1 MQTNLKLHK
10 NLFSVLKY
18 RKKGQNMRFSK
29 AYIPT
34 SKEIPN
40 DAVLESHILL
50 IRAGY
55 IQSVAS
61 GLYNLLP
68 MGKKILDNIRNI
80 VKEELDKA
88 GCQEVDLSFVTPA
101 ELWAESG
108 RIEKFGK
115 ELLRFR
121 DRKENLFVLG
131 PTHEEMMVNLIR
143 DNLKSY
149 KQLPQNLY
157 QIKTKFRDEA
167 RPRFGLMRGREFVMK
182 DGYSF
187 HSSPEDMKREFELME
202 TTYKKIFTRLGLDF
216 RIVEADSGA
225 IGGDGSREFMVLADS
240 GEDTLVVCPSCEYG
254 ANIEKASRQK
264 LSEPEPIEMDFA
276 KFKTPNM
283 TKIDELSE
291 FFHCDP
297 YFFVKAVVKKAIFEN
312 REELVVFFIR
322 GSDQLEETK
331 ATNSIGALELV
342 ETSSADLENAG
353 LIAGFIGVL
362 NLPKNI
368 RTVLDI
374 ELENAK
380 PLITGANETDYHF
393 IGVTLEELPKEKTQ
407 FSDLVQV
414 RQGDSCSV
422 CSEKLEYKK
431 GIEVGHIFQL
441 GTEYA
446 EKLNANFLDENGKS
460 KPLVMGTY
468 GIGVSRLI
476 AGIVEQSHDEK
487 GIILPTQ
494 IAPYKL
500 NILVSNVKK
509 SEELEFGEKIYS
521 HFQNLNVPTILD
533 DRKERFGFKIKDAEL
548 IGFPFTLI
556 IGKSLKDG
564 NVEILHRATNE
575 KEAVSVD
582 EVISK
587 LEELLK

>member
-1 MQTNLKLHK
+1 LK
-10 NLFSVLKY
+10 
-18 RKKGQNMRFSK
+18 FSK

-34 SKEIPN
+34 SKEVPN
-40 DAVLESHILL
+40 DAVLQSHILL
-50 IRAGY
+50 IRAGF
-55 IQSVAS
+55 IQGVAS

-115 ELLRFR
+115 ELLRFI

-149 KQLPQNLY
+149 KKLPQNLY

-187 HSSPEDMKREFELME
+187 HSSEEDMKREFSLME
-202 TTYKKIFTRLGLDF
+202 ETYKKIFKRLGLDF
-216 RIVEADSGA
+216 RVVEADSGA
-225 IGGDGSREFMVLADS
+225 IGGNGSREFMVLADS

-254 ANIEKASRQK
+254 ANIETAKRK
-264 LSEPEPIEMDFA
+264 PLEEPEVVEMDFA
-276 KFKTPNM
+276 EFKTPNM

-291 FFHCDP
+291 FFHIAP
-297 YFFVKAVVKKAIFEN
+297 YYFVKAVVKKAIFEN
-312 REELVVFFIR
+312 EERVVIFFIR
-322 GSDQLEETK
+322 GSDELEETK
-331 ATNSIGALELV
+331 AQNSIGALDLV
-342 ETSSADLENAG
+342 DTSSEDLENAG
-353 LIAGFIGVL
+353 LVAGFIGVL
-362 NLPKNI
+362 NLPENI
-368 RTVLDI
+368 QTVLDI
-374 ELENAK
+374 ELKNAK
-380 PLITGANETDYHF
+380 PLITGANKQDYHF
-393 IGVTLEELPKEKTQ
+393 IGVTLEKLPEDKTH
-407 FSDLVQV
+407 FADLVQV
-414 RQGDSCSV
+414 KEGDKCSI
-422 CSEKLEYKK
+422 CGNSLEYKK

-441 GTEYA
+441 GTGYA

-476 AGIVEQSHDEK
+476 SAVVEQSHDEK
-487 GIILPTQ
+487 GIVLPKN

-509 SEELEFGEKIYS
+509 SEELEFGNKVYE
-521 HFQNLNVPTILD
+521 HFQNLSISTILD
-533 DRKERFGFKIKDAEL
+533 DRKDRFGFKIKDAEL
-548 IGFPFTLI
+548 IGFPYTLI

-564 NVEILHRATNE
+564 EVEILHRKTGE
-575 KEAVSVD
+575 KEKVAVD
-582 EVISK
+582 EVLPR